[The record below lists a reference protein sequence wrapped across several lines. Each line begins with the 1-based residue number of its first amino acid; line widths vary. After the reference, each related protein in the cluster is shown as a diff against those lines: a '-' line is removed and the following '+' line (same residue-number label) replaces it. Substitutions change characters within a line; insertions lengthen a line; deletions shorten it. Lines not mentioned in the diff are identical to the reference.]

1 MFNSNIIKLK
11 VSDYPIQNGR
21 IDKWIIE
28 ALSLLNSSYPEDLKV
43 NTFFSRTK
51 VKDLILSGNI
61 SIDGMIN
68 KNPSYKIDPNNIIV
82 INLPKIKD
90 YDLKAENIPI
100 NIVFEDEHLLV
111 INKEPNFVVHPSP
124 GHNSGTLVNAILYHC
139 DGKLSGIGG
148 IKRPG
153 IVHRIDKDTSGLI
166 VVAKNNKTHENLSS
180 QFNEHTITRVYQ
192 LLIWGKIRPSKG
204 KIETYITRSSKNRQM
219 MEAFMT
225 KGKWAITNYQTLE
238 VFEND
243 STPTLSLIE
252 CKLETGRTHQI
263 RVHMNYLGNSI
274 LGDTKYKKKYKKIKN
289 INEQL
294 NKLITGLN
302 RQFLHAKTLGF
313 IHPKNGKELIFSSV
327 LPPELEIILKTLRNT
342 EK

>member
-1 MFNSNIIKLK
+1 MK

-28 ALSLLNSSYPEDLKV
+28 AFSLLNSSYPEDLKV

-51 VKDLILSGNI
+51 IKDLILSGNI
-61 SIDGMIN
+61 TVDGIKN
-68 KNPSYKIDPNNIIV
+68 KNPAYKINPKNEII
-82 INLPKIKD
+82 INLPEVVK

-153 IVHRIDKDTSGLI
+153 IVHRLDKDTSGLML
-166 VVAKNNKTHENLSS
+166 VAKTETAHIRLSEM
-180 QFNEHTITRVYQ
+180 FKNHTIERNYQ
-192 LLIWGKIRPSKG
+192 LLVWNIPYSKG
-204 KIETYITRSSKNRQM
+204 FIDQPIGRSNFNRKKM
-219 MEAFMT
+219 AINLN
-225 KGKWAITNYQTLE
+225 GKRAVTHWKLLQ
-238 VFEND
+238 VFSN
-243 STPTLSLIE
+243 LVSLIS

-263 RVHMNYLGNSI
+263 RVHMSSIGHSLIGDKIYGSVPKLNKNYNVLERDIISKCKNFSRQALHSKTLSFVHPIYEKKLHFDVDLPNDIKNLINSI
-274 LGDTKYKKKYKKIKN
+274 K
-289 INEQL
+289 
-294 NKLITGLN
+294 
-302 RQFLHAKTLGF
+302 
-313 IHPKNGKELIFSSV
+313 
-327 LPPELEIILKTLRNT
+327 
-342 EK
+342 